1 MAPENSFD
9 RRGQLHS
16 MLSVSFCYN
25 SYEKS
30 SLFVLEGNLLKVNV
44 ENTNKHVRRP
54 GNLKQDVE
62 FVQAAKSSVFCK
74 TYEEPSRN
82 HLTLSCYASKH

>member
-54 GNLKQDVE
+54 GDLKHEVE
-62 FVQAAKSSVFCK
+62 RPGRENRVFLCK
-74 TYEEPSRN
+74 TYERSIRRN
-82 HLTLSCYASKH
+82 SLT